1 VKAGTVAI
9 VGRPSVGKSTL
20 LNVLCGAKISIVSSV
35 PQTTRNKIRG
45 ILTTKKGQLIFIDT
59 PGYHDSERKF
69 NIHMRN
75 LVKSA
80 IDEIDVILYMIDS
93 SRPLGQEEKQ
103 IMNILA
109 SSPAPIIVAVNKI
122 DLTHGQVNDETTLV
136 AGRKKV
142 EAIKK
147 EVVSAL
153 PKAIIF
159 PISAREE
166 TGLDELEDALYEHIP
181 EGELLY
187 PEEIYTDQ
195 DPEFRAA
202 EIIREKAIS
211 NARQELPH
219 SIYVEIADM
228 EISKN
233 KKQLWIRAFIY
244 VERESQKGMV
254 VGKEGSGIKV
264 IRKSAQAELGQLFPY
279 RIALDLQVKVN
290 HKWRKKDG
298 LVKRLLT

>member
-1 VKAGTVAI
+1 MKAGTVAI
-9 VGRPSVGKSTL
+9 IGRPSVGKTTL

-45 ILTTKKGQLIFIDT
+45 ILTTEKGQIVFIDT

-69 NIHMRN
+69 NIHMRD

-80 IDEIDVILYMIDS
+80 IDDIDIILYIIDS
-93 SRPLGQEEKQ
+93 SRPLGPEEKQ
-103 IMNILA
+103 IMDILS
-109 SSPAPIIVAVNKI
+109 SSPSPIISAINKI
-122 DLTHGQVNDETTLV
+122 DVQDTKKLDAIRTQV
-136 AGRKKV
+136 G
-142 EAIKK
+142 
-147 EVVSAL
+147 SAL
-153 PKAIIF
+153 PSAKIF
-159 PISAREE
+159 PISALEE
-166 TGLDELEDALYEHIP
+166 TGLDVLEDALYDHLP

-195 DPEFRAA
+195 EPEFRAA

-228 EISKN
+228 EASENGKN
-233 KKQLWIRAFIY
+233 LWIRAFIY

-254 VGKEGSGIKV
+254 VGKGGSGIKV
-264 IRKSAQAELGQLFPY
+264 IRKAAQAELGQLFPY
-279 RIALDLQVKVN
+279 RVSLDLQVKVN
-290 HKWRKKDG
+290 HKWRNKDD
-298 LVKRLLT
+298 LVKRLLY